1 MADNLTPDE
10 KPIRFQAIL
19 AAAQGDLA
27 KLQEIFREHEEE
39 MSKPDIIGSSLLH
52 SACAG
57 GNIEVI
63 EWLLEKG
70 FDINAVNQFGGSPLF
85 EATYRDNR
93 EAVKLLRQK
102 GARLIVPR
110 HIKSVS
116 YMQFATSASAIIIM
130 LATGLRG
137 DLTGW
142 NILLILVLG
151 GAAILN
157 IMAGVKG
164 LMGKQ
169 TFANS

>member
-1 MADNLTPDE
+1 MAENPNPEE
-10 KPIRFQAIL
+10 KPIRFQATI
-19 AAAQGDLA
+19 AAVRGDLS
-27 KLQEIFREHEEE
+27 KLQEILREHEEE
-39 MSKPDIIGSSLLH
+39 LREPDAISYSLLH

-93 EAVKLLRQK
+93 QAVRFLRQK

-116 YMQFATSASAIIIM
+116 YMQFALSASAIIIM
-130 LATGLRG
+130 LGIGLCG
-137 DLTGW
+137 NLTGW
-142 NILLILVLG
+142 KIFFMLMLG
-151 GAAILN
+151 GGAILN
-157 IMAGVKG
+157 IMEGVKG